1 MAVVDALARNTV
13 VSENCAED
21 ELLAERL
28 GYLEQMIDLIL
39 AGRYHS
45 VPDGQCR
52 LSRKLKDM
60 ANQLEA
66 QALGLLKQ
74 NVSMSVNI
82 NEAVTETA
90 AMMRDIGEVDR
101 RSQTIAAASEQLVHS
116 VNEISSSSN
125 GAASDARSAHEAA
138 VTGQRA
144 ADQAVASM
152 TTIAAAVQDS
162 MAKVEALAQASAQI
176 GGIVN
181 QIEAI
186 AKQTN
191 LLALN
196 ATIEAARAGEAG
208 KGFAVVAHE
217 VKGLANQTA
226 RATVDIRGRID
237 GLRQEMSTIVQSMEE
252 GARAVE
258 KGQDVVLSTGD
269 TMRQVADQVAHVTQK
284 MGDIAAILHQQTAAS
299 SEVAEGVSVIAQM
312 STRNVAAISRIADIM
327 DDSCGG
333 IAIVLQ
339 EMVKLDIPD
348 VTIHVAKSD
357 HVIWR
362 KRLADM
368 LVGRTSLNPSE
379 LADHTSCRL
388 GKWCG
393 SLTDPTIL
401 NHPAFKAMEE
411 PHRLVHQFGI
421 EAAKRYKDGDMAGA
435 VDCVA
440 KAGEASKG
448 VLSALEALGERG
460 RF

>member
-1 MAVVDALARNTV
+1 MAVVDGLARNAV
-13 VSENCAED
+13 VNENCAED

-60 ANQLEA
+60 ATQLEA

-90 AMMRDIGEVDR
+90 TMMRDIGEVDR

-116 VNEISSSSN
+116 VNEISNSSN
-125 GAASDARSAHEAA
+125 GAATEARSAHEAA
-138 VTGQRA
+138 VNGQRA

-196 ATIEAARAGEAG
+196 ATIEAARAGDAG

-258 KGQDVVLSTGD
+258 QGQDVVLSTGG

-333 IAIVLQ
+333 IATVLQ

-368 LVGRTSLNPSE
+368 LVGRASLNPSE

-393 SLTDPTIL
+393 ALTDPTIL

-448 VLSALEALGERG
+448 VLSALETLGERG